1 MQGDPVTPRL
11 LEHYKKTIIPELS
24 RKFNYKNAMQAP
36 RLKKIV
42 LNMGIGAGAQD
53 IKFVEQAMADMG
65 SITGQKPV
73 ITRAKKAI
81 ANFKIRK
88 GLPIGCKVT
97 LRGNR
102 MYEFLDR
109 FLNIALP
116 RIRDFRGTSP
126 DSFDGNGN
134 YSIGIKEQA
143 IFPEI
148 DVDKVQKI
156 QGMDIIM
163 NIESKSKEESFE
175 LLKLF
180 GMPFSAKQ
188 AKE

>member
-1 MQGDPVTPRL
+1 MTPRL
-11 LEHYKKTIIPELS
+11 LEKYRKEIIPALS
-24 RKFNYKNAMQAP
+24 KKFGYKNAMQAP
-36 RLKKIV
+36 MLQKIV
-42 LNMGIGAGAQD
+42 INMGIGAGAQD
-53 IKFVEQAMADMG
+53 IKIVEQAMLDMG
-65 SITGQKPV
+65 NIAGQKPA

-88 GLPIGCKVT
+88 GLPVGCKVT

-109 FLNIALP
+109 LLNVALP

-126 DSFDGNGN
+126 DSFDEKGN
-134 YSIGIKEQA
+134 YSMGIKEQS

-148 DVDKVQKI
+148 DVDKIQRI

-163 NIESKSKEESFE
+163 NIKAISKEESRE

-180 GMPFSAKQ
+180 GMPFSSK
-188 AKE
+188 

>member
-1 MQGDPVTPRL
+1 MTPRL
-11 LEHYKKTIIPELS
+11 LEQYRKTIVPALS
-24 RKFNYKNAMQAP
+24 KKFGYKNAMQAP
-36 RLKKIV
+36 MFQKIV
-42 LNMGIGAGAQD
+42 LNMGIGSGSQD
-53 IKFVEQAMADMG
+53 IKFVEQGMADMAA
-65 SITGQKPV
+65 IAGQKPV

-102 MYEFLDR
+102 LYEFLDR
-109 FLNIALP
+109 FLNMALP

-126 DSFDGNGN
+126 DSFDEKGN
-134 YSIGIKEQA
+134 YSIGIKEVS

-163 NIESKSKEESFE
+163 NIKSRSKEESHE

-180 GMPFSAKQ
+180 GMPFAN
-188 AKE
+188 KEK

>member
-1 MQGDPVTPRL
+1 MTPRL
-11 LEHYKKTIIPELS
+11 LDRYRKTIIPELS
-24 RKFNYKNAMQAP
+24 KKFGYKNALQAP
-36 RLKKIV
+36 RILKIV
-42 LNMGIGAGAQD
+42 INMGIGAGAQD
-53 IKFVEQAMADMG
+53 IKFVEQGMADMG
-65 SITGQKPV
+65 NIAGQKPV
-73 ITRAKKAI
+73 MTRAKKAI
-81 ANFKIRK
+81 ANFKIRQ

-109 FLNIALP
+109 LLNIALP
-116 RIRDFRGTSP
+116 RIRDFRGVST
-126 DSFDGNGN
+126 DSFDQKGN
-134 YSIGIKEQA
+134 YSLGIKEQS

-163 NIESKSKEESFE
+163 NIKSNSREESYE

-180 GMPFSAKQ
+180 GMPFSTK
-188 AKE
+188 

>member
-1 MQGDPVTPRL
+1 MTPRL
-11 LEHYKKTIIPELS
+11 LDHYRKTIIPELS
-24 RKFNYKNAMQAP
+24 KKFGYKNAMQAP
-36 RLKKIV
+36 RFKKIV
-42 LNMGIGAGAQD
+42 INMGIGAGAQD

-65 SITGQKPV
+65 AIAGQKPV

-81 ANFKIRK
+81 ANFKIRQ

-109 FLNIALP
+109 LLNVALP
-116 RIRDFRGTSP
+116 RIRDFRGMSP
-126 DSFDGNGN
+126 NSFDERGS
-134 YSIGIKEQA
+134 YSIGIKEQS

-163 NIESKSKEESFE
+163 NIKSKSKEESYE

-180 GMPFSAKQ
+180 GMPFSK
-188 AKE
+188 

>member
-1 MQGDPVTPRL
+1 MTPRL
-11 LEHYKKTIIPELS
+11 LEKYRKTIVPEMAK
-24 RKFNYKNAMQAP
+24 KFSYKNSLQAP
-36 RLKKIV
+36 RLTKIV
-42 LNMGIGAGAQD
+42 INMGIGAGAQD
-53 IKFVEQAMADMG
+53 IKIVEQAMSELANI
-65 SITGQKPV
+65 SGQKPA

-97 LRGNR
+97 LRGSR

-109 FLNIALP
+109 LLNIALP

-126 DSFDGNGN
+126 DSFDEAGN
-134 YSIGIKEQA
+134 YSLGIKEQS

-148 DVDKVQKI
+148 DVDKVQRI
-156 QGMDIIM
+156 QGMDIIL
-163 NIESKSKEESFE
+163 NIRSSSKEESFE

-180 GMPFSAKQ
+180 GMPFAANK
-188 AKE
+188 

>member
-1 MQGDPVTPRL
+1 MTPRL
-11 LEHYKKTIIPELS
+11 LEQYRKTVIPELS
-24 RKFNYKNAMQAP
+24 KKFGYKNVMQAP
-36 RLKKIV
+36 RILKIV
-42 LNMGIGAGAQD
+42 INMGIGAGAQD
-53 IKFVEQAMADMG
+53 IKFVEQGMADMG
-65 SITGQKPV
+65 NIAGQKPV
-73 ITRAKKAI
+73 MTRAKKAI
-81 ANFKIRK
+81 ANFKIRQ

-109 FLNIALP
+109 LLNIALP
-116 RIRDFRGTSP
+116 RIRDFRGISS
-126 DSFDGNGN
+126 DSFDQKGN
-134 YSIGIKEQA
+134 YSLGIKEQS

-163 NIESKSKEESFE
+163 NIKSNSREESYE

-180 GMPFSAKQ
+180 GMPFVN
-188 AKE
+188 KEK

>member
-1 MQGDPVTPRL
+1 MTPRL
-11 LEHYKKTIIPELS
+11 LEHYRKTVIPELS
-24 RKFNYKNAMQAP
+24 KKFGYKNAMQAP
-36 RLKKIV
+36 RFKKIV
-42 LNMGIGAGAQD
+42 INMGIGAGAQD

-65 SITGQKPV
+65 AIAGQKPV

-81 ANFKIRK
+81 ANFKIRQ

-109 FLNIALP
+109 LLNVALP
-116 RIRDFRGTSP
+116 RIRDFRGMSP
-126 DSFDGNGN
+126 NSFDERGS
-134 YSIGIKEQA
+134 YSIGIKEQS

-163 NIESKSKEESFE
+163 NIKSKSKEESYE

-180 GMPFSAKQ
+180 GMPFSK
-188 AKE
+188 

>member
-1 MQGDPVTPRL
+1 MIPRL
-11 LEHYKKTIIPELS
+11 LEQYRKTIIPELS
-24 RKFNYKNAMQAP
+24 KKFGYENAMQAP
-36 RLKKIV
+36 KLQKIV
-42 LNMGIGAGAQD
+42 INMGVGAGAQD

-65 SITGQKPV
+65 AIAGQKPV
-73 ITRAKKAI
+73 MTRAKKSI

-109 FLNIALP
+109 FLNVALP

-134 YSIGIKEQA
+134 YSIGIKEQS

-148 DVDKVQKI
+148 DVDRVQKI

-163 NIESKSKEESFE
+163 NIKSESREESYE

-180 GMPFSAKQ
+180 GMPFSSK
-188 AKE
+188 